1 MWIKRIIT
9 GNYET
14 DCMSQFIVQL
24 FQVDGENGRIA
35 TTFTAAGLQVH
46 RPVFSSLKEKEQKLA
61 ELQTIY
67 MYIYREQ
74 TFLLYTVC
82 FLNTVHSAT
91 CDCT

>member
-46 RPVFSSLKEKEQKLA
+46 RPVFSSLKEKEKEQKLA

-67 MYIYREQ
+67 VHVHIQR
-74 TFLLYTVC
+74 TNLLV
-82 FLNTVHSAT
+82 V
-91 CDCT
+91 